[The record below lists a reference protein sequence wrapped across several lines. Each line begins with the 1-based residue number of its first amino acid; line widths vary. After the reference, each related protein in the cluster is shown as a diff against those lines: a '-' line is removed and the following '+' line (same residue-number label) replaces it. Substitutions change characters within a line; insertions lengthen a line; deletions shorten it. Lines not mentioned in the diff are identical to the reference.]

1 MIRTAL
7 TLAARGLCVFPCR
20 PREKLPATPRGCLDA
35 SKDPSMIRHWW
46 GLNPHY
52 NLAIATGTAS
62 GIFVV
67 DIDGADGERELRRLE
82 VEYGTLPSTVES
94 ITPRGRH
101 LYFRMPDTPVRN
113 SAGKVAPGIDIRGTG
128 GYTLCPPS
136 IGPSGKRYCWSV
148 DSAAAFADPP
158 SWLTERIAER
168 THGNGEATPP
178 AEWRELVTNGV
189 DEGARDCTVAKLCGH
204 LLRHRVDPIVALEIL
219 QCWNAV
225 RCRPPLPEAAIE
237 RIVGSI
243 AGKEFKR
250 RYGA

>member
-1 MIRTAL
+1 VIRTAL
-7 TLAARGLCVFPCR
+7 ALAARGLHVFPCL
-20 PREKLPATPRGCLDA
+20 PRAKLPATPRGCLDA
-35 SKDPSMIRHWW
+35 SKDPHMIRHWW
-46 GLNPHY
+46 GLEPHY
-52 NLAIATGTAS
+52 NLAIATGATS
-62 GIFVV
+62 GIFVIDV
-67 DIDGADGERELRRLE
+67 DGVDAELELRRLE
-82 VEYGTLPSTVES
+82 AEYSALPSTVEV

-101 LYFRMPDTPVRN
+101 LYFRTPDTPVRN
-113 SAGKVAPGIDIRGTG
+113 SAGKVAPGIDVRGSG
-128 GYTLCPPS
+128 GYVISPPS
-136 IGPSGKRYCWSV
+136 VGPTGRAYAWSV
-148 DSAAAFADPP
+148 DCAGTIAEAP
-158 SWLTERIAER
+158 SWLIVKITEH
-168 THGNGEATPP
+168 TNGNGEATPP